1 MNLREA
7 QTQISVLIGKRAE
20 AINILHRLEKV
31 EDRYNPKIIAEIN
44 AYKQA
49 IEELSKELNRLEVEK
64 GALLEAE
71 EAARKEY
78 IAALNAYDEIYG
90 RFPNAEKEAAELLKR
105 YAKHVEAA
113 RRARE
118 ILMAKMTALAAV
130 SGAYLPIPPQIG
142 HAWREYAR
150 EYAYEIEHKGGD

>member
-1 MNLREA
+1 MNLREL
-7 QTQISVLIGKRAE
+7 QTSIANIIGKRAE

-31 EDRYNPKIIAEIN
+31 EDRFNPKIIAEIN
-44 AYKQA
+44 GYRQA
-49 IEELSKELNRLEVEK
+49 VEELSKELNRLEVEK

-78 IAALNAYDEIYG
+78 IAALNAYDELYG

-118 ILMAKMTALAAV
+118 ILMTKMTALAAV
-130 SGAYLPIPPQIG
+130 SGAYVPIPPQIG

-150 EYAYEIEHKGGD
+150 EYAFAIERGGD

>member
-1 MNLREA
+1 MNLRELQA
-7 QTQISVLIGKRAE
+7 NIANIIGKRAE
-20 AINILHRLEKV
+20 AMDRLNRLTMIDDRFNPENIV
-31 EDRYNPKIIAEIN
+31 TIT

-78 IAALNAYDEIYG
+78 VAALNAYDELFG

-118 ILMAKMTALAAV
+118 ILMTKITALAAV
-130 SGAYLPIPPQIG
+130 SGAYVPIPPQIG

-150 EYAYEIEHKGGD
+150 EYAFEIEHKGGV

>member
-20 AINILHRLEKV
+20 AINVLHRLEKV
-31 EDRYNPKIIAEIN
+31 DDRYNPKIIAEIN

-49 IEELSKELNRLEVEK
+49 VEELSKELNRLEVEK

-78 IAALNAYDEIYG
+78 VAALNAYDEIYG

-118 ILMAKMTALAAV
+118 ILMSKMTALAAV

-142 HAWREYAR
+142 HAWSTYAR
-150 EYAYEIEHKGGD
+150 EYAFAIERGGE